1 MDFSLDVNGK
11 KQFIAQVGLRTKEIK
26 YGFIYQP
33 KLYLAVNQERIAEL
47 SGTVKIMEKNEINQC
62 DVNLEF
68 KTKKLST
75 KLFGYISRGS
85 SSFSA
90 DLKLSY
96 HFSTPEYVRVTLK
109 WVNKS
114 SKNLIQFNGEFSLD
128 TSAYKHFNFESIL
141 KYQVSTTLL
150 LISMSEDS

>member
-1 MDFSLDVNGK
+1 M
-11 KQFIAQVGLRTKEIK
+11 K
-26 YGFIYQP
+26 YGYIYQP
-33 KLYLAVNQERIAEL
+33 KLYLAVNEERIAEL
-47 SGTVKIMEKNEINQC
+47 SGTVKIIDKNEINQC

-114 SKNLIQFNGEFSLD
+114 SKSLTQFNGGFSLD
-128 TSAYKHFNFESIL
+128 TSAYKHFNFESSL
-141 KYQVSTTLL
+141 KYQVVIIIILFY
-150 LISMSEDS
+150 